1 MLKDIDL
8 KYKQGALTT
17 TKNLTLSGSAAL
29 TVGGGLSVA
38 GVSVNGVQA
47 ADHGFLAWN
56 FDPILSQGG
65 NNTNTQGNVFLNAVK
80 FRRAQTVS
88 NLHVY
93 VSTAGTSVTAGQNWI
108 GLIAPDGTVMA
119 TAAMDSVFT
128 STGLKTVAITA
139 QAVTATWYWVAVLPN
154 ITGTVAQLL
163 VGNANGATQN
173 LSPNIGLA
181 AASYRCAVN
190 GTAQT
195 TLTNITPANNST
207 TGAKPFWVAV
217 S

>member
-1 MLKDIDL
+1 MLQDVDL
-8 KYKQGALTT
+8 KYVNGVLTT
-17 TKNLTLSGSAAL
+17 TKSLSVAQ
-29 TVGGGLSVA
+29 GLDVA
-38 GVSVNGVQA
+38 GVSVNGIQA

-56 FDPILSQGG
+56 FDPVLSQGA

-80 FRRAQTVS
+80 FRKAQTVS
-88 NLHVY
+88 NLHCY
-93 VSTAGTSVTAGQNWI
+93 VTTAGTSVTAGQNWM
-108 GLIAPDGTVMA
+108 GLLDSAGTLLA
-119 TAAMDSVFT
+119 TVAMDTAFT
-128 STGLKTVAITA
+128 STGLKTMAITA
-139 QAVTATWYWVAVLPN
+139 QAVTAGWYWVGILPN

-190 GTAQT
+190 GTTQT
-195 TLTNITPANNST
+195 TLSTITPGNNST